1 MQVGG
6 QTDVPS
12 TLSRTSFWSRPAA
25 LRASHMYVPESAGC
39 ARASCSVWVPAG
51 GGGVSPSHQQLAAP
65 RLPARSPQSWTPS
78 LSLPTRQEEGAFA
91 QGEGLAVLVP
101 CDLGARVS
109 TDVAGEGDAA
119 VEGGGDLL

>member
-6 QTDVPS
+6 RQDVPS

-51 GGGVSPSHQQLAAP
+51 GGGVSPSHQQLGC
-65 RLPARSPQSWTPS
+65 PQTPS
-78 LSLPTRQEEGAFA
+78 LVPTELDPKPQFTHQAGGTRLLPGRGP
-91 QGEGLAVLVP
+91 GRP
-101 CDLGARVS
+101 C
-109 TDVAGEGDAA
+109 TT
-119 VEGGGDLL
+119 